1 MGNMIHSPLFG
12 AHHRKQAG
20 AVLAVVLMI
29 VLVVTILGIT
39 AISTASLEG
48 KLARNYQERS
58 QAFQLAERALQ
69 AGEQVLAALTTEP
82 PVCTVAP
89 CPCIDAVNCKVWERN
104 ALQQESL
111 TESSGNPLKWWE
123 IQDGSWWQSKGA
135 TILAS
140 PGDSMAMYLI
150 EKRSFVQNNAQANVI
165 GSGLN
170 YYTVTAIGIHS
181 GSGAQVVLQSHFMK
195 RFN

>member
-1 MGNMIHSPLFG
+1 MGNVTYRSGQH
-12 AHHRKQAG
+12 KQAG
-20 AVLAVVLMI
+20 AVLAAVLMI
-29 VLVVTILGIT
+29 VMVVTILGIT

-48 KLARNYQERS
+48 KLARNYQDRS

-69 AGEQVLAALTTEP
+69 AGEQVLGALTTEP
-82 PVCTVAP
+82 LLCTAAP
-89 CPCIDAVNCKVWERN
+89 CTCADAANCKVWERT
-104 ALQQESL
+104 ALQQASL
-111 TESSGNPLKWWE
+111 TESGGNPFKWWE
-123 IQDGSWWQSKGA
+123 IQNGSWWLNKGA
-135 TILAS
+135 TALAVPTGS
-140 PGDSMAMYLI
+140 TAMYLI

-170 YYTVTAIGIHS
+170 YYTVTAIGMDD

>member
-1 MGNMIHSPLFG
+1 MVDTVCLLHLRIGN
-12 AHHRKQAG
+12 RKQKG
-20 AVLAVVLMI
+20 AVLAVMLMI

-48 KLARNYQERS
+48 KLAKNYQDRS

-69 AGEQVLAALTTEP
+69 AGEQILAGLTTEP
-82 PVCTVAP
+82 TVCTTAP
-89 CPCIDAVNCKVWERN
+89 CSCSDVAICKVWERN

-111 TESSGNPLKWWE
+111 TDSNGNALKWWE
-123 IQDGSWWQSKGA
+123 IQDSAWWRNKGA
-135 TILAS
+135 TELTTPS
-140 PGDSMAMYLI
+140 GSQAMYLI

-165 GSGLN
+165 GSGQN
-170 YYTVTAIGIHS
+170 YYTVTAMGFHS
-181 GSGAQVVLQSHFMK
+181 SGAQVVLQSHFMK